1 MNVSRDVSITRSLAR
16 EIVDTGF
23 ADIPA
28 GAMAAVKRLVV
39 DHIGITYMG
48 AALTGKGILDY
59 ARDVGGKP
67 EAVLIGTDLKVPAD
81 QAAGINGHLCRTTD
95 FEETGP
101 GTHVG
106 PLCVHTALAAGQ
118 RAHASGREVL
128 AAIALGYLL
137 MGRFHFGRT
146 GAGWPR
152 TGDAQHR
159 VVAAAITA
167 RVLGFDA
174 VATAM
179 AMSLAW
185 ELGGTMLKTTESSGA
200 TTYMAKRVTPF
211 ASLTPLA
218 HARTGVQAAIMAGY
232 GCDSLSDQIDTQ
244 RANYDLAQLLRQ
256 PAPWHWVDGE
266 MELKPWVCS
275 RHSQA
280 GMQAVHDLRQQHRI
294 DPKAITA
301 MRLRLSNMYT
311 RPWQWEPAPDTY
323 WEAIYS
329 SQWAAAM
336 IVQGIPAGPQWVSAE
351 RLADPFSRKL
361 AAAVEVIEDQESSK
375 AYWELRWMDI
385 RGQAEIDAGGR
396 TYISPILTMRDAWG
410 SPGKDMPDAV
420 VAEKFFECTA
430 LSMPRPRAERLY
442 SAANRLEK
450 MADVNELAA
459 LM

>member
-1 MNVSRDVSITRSLAR
+1 MSGPKDESITQSLAR
-16 EIVDTGF
+16 EVAGTAF
-23 ADIPA
+23 NDIPESA
-28 GAMAAVKRLVV
+28 IAAVKRLVV
-39 DHIGITYMG
+39 DHLGITYMG

-67 EAVLIGTDLKVPAD
+67 EAVLIGTDIKVPAD
-81 QAAGINGHLCRTTD
+81 LAAGINGHLCRTTD

-118 RAHASGREVL
+118 RGHASGREVL

-159 VVAAAITA
+159 VVAAAISA

-174 VATAM
+174 AATAK

-185 ELGGTMLKTTESSGA
+185 ELGTTMLKTSESSGG
-200 TTYMAKRVTPF
+200 TSYTAKRVTPF
-211 ASLTPLA
+211 ASLTPLT
-218 HARTGVQAAIMAGY
+218 HARTGLQAAIMAGY

-256 PAPWHWVDGE
+256 PVPWHWVDGE

-280 GMQAVHDLRQQHRI
+280 GMQALHDLIQRHRI
-294 DPKAITA
+294 DPGTITA

-336 IVQGIPAGPQWVSAE
+336 IVQGIPAGPRWLSPE
-351 RLADPFSRKL
+351 RLSDQLSRRL
-361 AAAVEVIEDQESSK
+361 AASVEVIEDPESSK

-396 TYISPILTMRDAWG
+396 SYVSPLLTMRDAWG
-410 SPGKDMPDAV
+410 SPGKDMPDSI

-430 LSMPRPRAERLY
+430 LSMQRPRAERLY
-442 SAANRLEK
+442 SAANRLEQ
-450 MADVNELAA
+450 MTDINELAG